1 MRFPRWRAANDADAA
16 PVEGGGAES
25 VAVLFVCLGN
35 ICRSPTAEG
44 VFRATLDR
52 EGLAGRVR
60 TDSAGLGDWHVGLP
74 PDKRA
79 IQAARR
85 RGYDLT
91 ALRGRKVDREDFG
104 RFGWILCMD
113 DSNLRALVDL
123 KPPEFSGHLGLL
135 LDFAPETGVRE
146 VPDPYYGGPEGFD
159 RVLDLI
165 EASAAGLVTRL
176 KPLLTR
182 DET

>member
-1 MRFPRWRAANDADAA
+1 MRIPRWLAANDADAD
-16 PVEGGGAES
+16 PNVEGGGES
-25 VAVLFVCLGN
+25 AAVLFVCLGN

-44 VFRATLDR
+44 VFRTAVER
-52 EGLAGRVR
+52 AGLAGRVR
-60 TDSAGLGDWHVGLP
+60 TASAGLGDWHVGQP
-74 PDKRA
+74 PDRRA

-91 ALRGRKVDREDFG
+91 ALRGRQVGPEDFAK
-104 RFGWILCMD
+104 FGWILGMD
-113 DSNLRALVDL
+113 DSNLRALTDM

-135 LDFAPETGVRE
+135 LDFAPELGVRE

-165 EASAAGLVTRL
+165 EASAAGLVARL
-176 KPLLTR
+176 QPLLSR
-182 DET
+182 DDS